1 MGKTNIRKYFH
12 YLFLYCTISYGGM
25 ALPNYIGGN
34 DLFSLMMFLVSSIII
49 IRSKL
54 QIKTATQYFI
64 FISIFALLLLSI
76 FATST
81 LSLGSIYT
89 IISILIVI
97 YASYIYNPLKYI
109 QRILLILFVL
119 SIISICLFSI
129 QSFIGTYSIGT
140 MMPFS
145 HPTIINDKF
154 EDFRSLYYT
163 VSILHSERNC
173 GPFGEPGQYQIVLC
187 TALYFT
193 LFKEQLYPQKMKIW
207 YIIFFL
213 ITLIS
218 TMSTSGYLALFILI
232 FCYYLHAKTTKKI
245 DKKTTKIFKYT
256 VLLSVAFFLFTKIGQ
271 DFFRTAI
278 YQKIDTEK
286 TGLAIFSNRSGAA
299 RTLSIENFINA
310 VSAEPTI
317 LWGIGFDEMQK
328 KGIVIDGAVGL
339 INLLGAIGLIPFIFL
354 FYFCCNRNIKYCNSK
369 WESAC
374 CILLFINTGLGQPH
388 IMNPLLFSM
397 LLFTYFYKNTQLYKI
412 ISKNK

>member
-129 QSFIGTYSIGT
+129 QSFIGT
-140 MMPFS
+140 
-145 HPTIINDKF
+145 II
-154 EDFRSLYYT
+154 L
-163 VSILHSERNC
+163 
-173 GPFGEPGQYQIVLC
+173 P
-187 TALYFT
+187 
-193 LFKEQLYPQKMKIW
+193 LF
-207 YIIFFL
+207 
-213 ITLIS
+213 
-218 TMSTSGYLALFILI
+218 
-232 FCYYLHAKTTKKI
+232 
-245 DKKTTKIFKYT
+245 
-256 VLLSVAFFLFTKIGQ
+256 
-271 DFFRTAI
+271 
-278 YQKIDTEK
+278 
-286 TGLAIFSNRSGAA
+286 
-299 RTLSIENFINA
+299 
-310 VSAEPTI
+310 
-317 LWGIGFDEMQK
+317 
-328 KGIVIDGAVGL
+328 
-339 INLLGAIGLIPFIFL
+339 
-354 FYFCCNRNIKYCNSK
+354 
-369 WESAC
+369 
-374 CILLFINTGLGQPH
+374 
-388 IMNPLLFSM
+388 
-397 LLFTYFYKNTQLYKI
+397 
-412 ISKNK
+412 